1 VFDDLAGA
9 MSAQLVGVF
18 GNTYTFTRP
27 GHDTFSLPA
36 VIRRDVEM
44 VDDFEQVV
52 SRADTVR
59 IAVVDI
65 LPFGVEPERGDELA
79 DSDTKY
85 IVGKRISYDGYAY
98 VHEVTPCSL

>member
-1 VFDDLAGA
+1 MFDDLAGA

-18 GNTYTFTRP
+18 GNTYTYARA
-27 GHDTFSLPA
+27 GLDSFSLPA

-44 VDDFEQVV
+44 LDDFQQVV

-59 IAVVDI
+59 IAVVDLMVAGI
-65 LPFGVEPERGDELA
+65 EPERGDEL
-79 DSDTKY
+79 SDATTRY
-85 IVGKRISYDGYAY
+85 VVGTRISFDGYAY